1 MYWGISMANKSWE
14 LEKLYPI
21 LGSLHNLSVI
31 KNFKYVFTNHIEHY
45 SVSTFSLELW
55 NTILAMLVSYR

>member
-1 MYWGISMANKSWE
+1 MANKSWE

-45 SVSTFSLELW
+45 SVSTFSLEL
-55 NTILAMLVSYR
+55 